1 MEFIDDDGCIIVP
14 RSIRPIIDYPQTILG
29 NGNGALKQFRLG
41 KLHIREYADHYSVHS
56 DKIDPMKDPV
66 GHLMVDAPEYL
77 AGILYGIS
85 TYSYLKNKSPNYL
98 KKANR
103 NSNFSSEQERT
114 TSSPY
119 LATILAAF
127 CGYRITKSLKKLS
140 QQG

>member
-1 MEFIDDDGCIIVP
+1 MEFIDDHGCIIVP

-29 NGNGALKQFRLG
+29 NGNGALRQFRLG
-41 KLHIREYADHYSVHS
+41 KLHVREYADHYSVHS
-56 DKIDPMKDPV
+56 DKIDPMRDPV

-77 AGILYGIS
+77 AGILFGIS

-98 KKANR
+98 KKDNR
-103 NSNFSSEQERT
+103 NSISSHGRGGT

-119 LATILAAF
+119 LATLIAAF
-127 CGYRITKSLKKLS
+127 CGYTITKSLKKLS